1 MQDRFD
7 EALDVLA
14 PVVGRFTEGFESSD
28 LKAARELLDK
38 LENHSPIKG
47 RDGSAFCDQTNSCS
61 RLLDLHGFAQ
71 P

>member
-38 LENHSPIKG
+38 LKNNFSIKG
-47 RDGSAFCDQTNSCS
+47 RDGSAFCDQS
-61 RLLDLHGFAQ
+61 AAE
-71 P
+71 